1 MANKNST
8 NNNPTNI
15 QAYQKKWHMN
25 IGVIIFGIIFI
36 YLAVTVLMYLTENH
50 ISAYE
55 VREGSILKD
64 NAYTGF
70 ILRDEVVVPS
80 EADGFVNYY
89 ALGGSKAGAKTKIY
103 ALSDRELEFA
113 DTSSEE
119 AQKLSMEEQS
129 ALMVRIQAFSE
140 NFKEELFGDVYTLK
154 DYVSNVMDSRLS
166 QNRQVQLDAMVGQ
179 EGSGLQ
185 IYFAASDGIISYSTD
200 GYEDFTLEEIT
211 EDIFVKNNYT
221 KKELKDNAKVRAGDP
236 VYKLIRDDRWSVVIP
251 LDKEALK
258 EMADLKSVK
267 LRFSKD
273 HETATAG
280 FSIYTSGDMHLG
292 VLTLDSSMIRYAEE
306 RYLDLE
312 LIMEDESGLKIPK
325 SSVTEKKFYIISEEY
340 LTLGGNTKETGVL
353 IDVGKEH
360 PKFQKVNVYDKDQE
374 SGMVYLDTDAFGEDT
389 LLVKP
394 DSSDTCVL
402 NKTKSIRGVYNINK
416 GYAVFKQVNIL
427 CESDDYYIVESGSD
441 YGLSNY
447 DRIALNGDNVKEN
460 DVVF

>member
-1 MANKNST
+1 MT
-8 NNNPTNI
+8 DNNPTSI

-25 IGVIIFGIIFI
+25 IGVVIFGIIFV

-55 VREGSILKD
+55 VREGSILRD

-70 ILRDEVVVPS
+70 ILRDEVVVPA
-80 EADGFVNYY
+80 EADGYVNYY
-89 ALGGSKAGAKTKIY
+89 ALGGSKAGAKTKVY
-103 ALSDRELEFA
+103 TLSNRELEFA

-119 AQKLSMEEQS
+119 ASKLSAEEQA
-129 ALMVRIQAFSE
+129 ALLVKIQAFSE
-140 NFKEELFGDVYTLK
+140 NFKEGQFQDVYTLK
-154 DYVSNVMDSRLS
+154 DYVASVMDSRSS
-166 QNRQVQLDAMVGQ
+166 QNRQAQLDAMAGQ

-185 IYFAASDGIISYSTD
+185 IYSAASDGIIVYSTD
-200 GYEDFTLEEIT
+200 GYEDITVDKLT
-211 EDIFVKNNYT
+211 EDVFARNDYT
-221 KKELKDNAKVRAGDP
+221 KKELKNNAKVRMGDP
-236 VYKLIRDDRWSVVIP
+236 VYKLIRDDRWSIVIP
-251 LDKEALK
+251 LDEDISK
-258 EMADLKSVK
+258 EMAELKSVK
-267 LRFSKD
+267 IRFAKD

-280 FSIYTSGDMHLG
+280 FSIHMSGDMYLG

-312 LIMEDESGLKIPK
+312 LILEDESGLKIPK
-325 SSVTEKKFYIISEEY
+325 SSVTNKKFYIIQEDY
-340 LTLGGNTKETGVL
+340 LTQGGNTKETGVL
-353 IDVGKEH
+353 VETGEENPEFK
-360 PKFQKVNVYDKDQE
+360 KVNVYDRDQD
-374 SGMVYLDTDAFGEDT
+374 SGMVYLNTDAFDEDT

-394 DSSDTCVL
+394 DSAETCVL
-402 NKTKSIRGVYNINK
+402 NKTKNIKGVYNINK

-447 DRIALNGDNVKEN
+447 DHIALNGENVKEN

>member
-1 MANKNST
+1 MT
-8 NNNPTNI
+8 DNNPTSI

-25 IGVIIFGIIFI
+25 IGVVIFGIIFV

-55 VREGSILKD
+55 VREGSILRD

-70 ILRDEVVVPS
+70 ILRDEVVVPA
-80 EADGFVNYY
+80 EADGYVNYY
-89 ALGGSKAGAKTKIY
+89 ALGGSKAGAKTKVY
-103 ALSDRELEFA
+103 TLSNRELEFA

-119 AQKLSMEEQS
+119 ASKLSAEEQA
-129 ALMVRIQAFSE
+129 ALLVKIQAFSE
-140 NFKEELFGDVYTLK
+140 YFKEGQFQDVYTLK
-154 DYVSNVMDSRLS
+154 EYVASVMDSRSS
-166 QNRQVQLDAMVGQ
+166 QNRQAQLDAMAGQ

-185 IYFAASDGIISYSTD
+185 IYSAASDGIIVYSTD
-200 GYEDFTLEEIT
+200 GYEDITVDELT
-211 EDIFVKNNYT
+211 EDVFARNDYT
-221 KKELKDNAKVRAGDP
+221 KKELKNNAKVRMGDP
-236 VYKLIRDDRWSVVIP
+236 VYKLIRDDRWSIVIP
-251 LDKEALK
+251 LDEDASK
-258 EMADLKSVK
+258 EMAELKSVRI
-267 LRFSKD
+267 RFAKD

-280 FSIYTSGDMHLG
+280 FSIHTSGDLQLG

-312 LIMEDESGLKIPK
+312 LILEDESGLKIPK
-325 SSVTEKKFYIISEEY
+325 SSVTDKKFYIIQEDY
-340 LTLGGNTKETGVL
+340 LTQGGNTKETGVL
-353 IDVGKEH
+353 VETGEENPEFK
-360 PKFQKVNVYDKDQE
+360 KVNVYDRDQD
-374 SGMVYLDTDAFGEDT
+374 SGMVYLNTDAFDEDT

-394 DSSDTCVL
+394 DSAETCVL
-402 NKTKSIRGVYNINK
+402 NKTKNIKGVYNINK

-447 DRIALNGDNVKEN
+447 DHIALNGENVKEN

>member
-1 MANKNST
+1 MT
-8 NNNPTNI
+8 DNNPTSI

-25 IGVIIFGIIFI
+25 IGVVIFGIIFV

-55 VREGSILKD
+55 VREGSILRD

-70 ILRDEVVVPS
+70 ILRNEVVVPA
-80 EADGFVNYY
+80 EADGYVNYY
-89 ALGGSKAGAKTKIY
+89 ALGGSKAGAKTKVY
-103 ALSDRELEFA
+103 TLSNRELEFA

-119 AQKLSMEEQS
+119 ASKLSAEEQA
-129 ALMVRIQAFSE
+129 ALLVKIQAFSE
-140 NFKEELFGDVYTLK
+140 NFKEGQFQDVYTLK
-154 DYVSNVMDSRLS
+154 EYVASVMDSRSS
-166 QNRQVQLDAMVGQ
+166 QNRQAQLDAMAGQ

-185 IYFAASDGIISYSTD
+185 IYSAASDGIIVYSTD
-200 GYEDFTLEEIT
+200 GYEDITVDKLT
-211 EDIFVKNNYT
+211 EDVFARNDYT
-221 KKELKDNAKVRAGDP
+221 KKELKNNAKVRMGDP
-236 VYKLIRDDRWSVVIP
+236 VYKLIRDDRWSIVIP
-251 LDKEALK
+251 LDEDISK
-258 EMADLKSVK
+258 EMAELKSVK
-267 LRFSKD
+267 IRFAKD

-280 FSIYTSGDMHLG
+280 FSIHTSGDMYLG

-312 LIMEDESGLKIPK
+312 LILEDESGLKIPK
-325 SSVTEKKFYIISEEY
+325 SSVTDKKFYIIQEDY
-340 LTLGGNTKETGVL
+340 LTQGGNTKETGVL
-353 IDVGKEH
+353 VETGEENPEFK
-360 PKFQKVNVYDKDQE
+360 KVNVYDRDQD
-374 SGMVYLDTDAFGEDT
+374 SGMVYLNTDAFDEDT

-394 DSSDTCVL
+394 DSAETCVL
-402 NKTKSIRGVYNINK
+402 NKTKNIKGVYNINK

-447 DRIALNGDNVKEN
+447 DHIALNGENVKEN

>member
-1 MANKNST
+1 MT
-8 NNNPTNI
+8 DNNPTSI

-25 IGVIIFGIIFI
+25 IGVVIFGIIFV

-55 VREGSILKD
+55 VREGSILRD

-70 ILRDEVVVPS
+70 ILRDEVVVPA
-80 EADGFVNYY
+80 EADGYVNYY
-89 ALGGSKAGAKTKIY
+89 TLGGSKAGAKTKVY
-103 ALSDRELEFA
+103 TLSNRELEFA

-119 AQKLSMEEQS
+119 ASKLSAEEQA
-129 ALMVRIQAFSE
+129 ALLVKIQAFSE
-140 NFKEELFGDVYTLK
+140 NFKEGQFQDVYTLK
-154 DYVSNVMDSRLS
+154 DYVASVMDSRSS
-166 QNRQVQLDAMVGQ
+166 QNRQAQLDAMAGQ

-185 IYFAASDGIISYSTD
+185 IYSAASDGIIVYSTD
-200 GYEDFTLEEIT
+200 GYEDITVDKLT
-211 EDIFVKNNYT
+211 EDVFARNDYT
-221 KKELKDNAKVRAGDP
+221 KKELKNNAKVRMGDP
-236 VYKLIRDDRWSVVIP
+236 VYKLIRDDRWSIVIP
-251 LDKEALK
+251 LDEDISK
-258 EMADLKSVK
+258 EMAELKSVK
-267 LRFSKD
+267 IRFAKD

-280 FSIYTSGDMHLG
+280 FSIHTSGDMYLG

-312 LIMEDESGLKIPK
+312 LILEDESGLKIPK
-325 SSVTEKKFYIISEEY
+325 SSVTNKKFYIIQEDY
-340 LTLGGNTKETGVL
+340 LTQGGNTKETGVL
-353 IDVGKEH
+353 VETGEENPEFK
-360 PKFQKVNVYDKDQE
+360 KVNVYDRDQD
-374 SGMVYLDTDAFGEDT
+374 SGMVYLNTDAFDEDT

-394 DSSDTCVL
+394 DSAETCVL
-402 NKTKSIRGVYNINK
+402 NKTKNIKGVYNINK

-447 DRIALNGDNVKEN
+447 DHIALNGENVKEN

>member
-1 MANKNST
+1 MT
-8 NNNPTNI
+8 DNNPTSI

-25 IGVIIFGIIFI
+25 IGVVIFGIIFV

-55 VREGSILKD
+55 VREGSILRD

-70 ILRDEVVVPS
+70 ILRDEVVVPA
-80 EADGFVNYY
+80 EADGYVNYY
-89 ALGGSKAGAKTKIY
+89 ALGGSKAGAKTKVY
-103 ALSDRELEFA
+103 TLSNRELEFA

-119 AQKLSMEEQS
+119 ASKLSAEEQA
-129 ALMVRIQAFSE
+129 ALLVKIQAFSE
-140 NFKEELFGDVYTLK
+140 NFKEGQFQDVYTLK
-154 DYVSNVMDSRLS
+154 EYVASVMDSRSS
-166 QNRQVQLDAMVGQ
+166 QNRQAQLDAMAGQ

-185 IYFAASDGIISYSTD
+185 IYSAASDGIIVYSTD
-200 GYEDFTLEEIT
+200 GYEDITVDKLT
-211 EDIFVKNNYT
+211 EDVFARNDYT
-221 KKELKDNAKVRAGDP
+221 KKELKNNAKVRMGDP
-236 VYKLIRDDRWSVVIP
+236 VYKLIRDDRWSIVIP
-251 LDKEALK
+251 LDEDISK
-258 EMADLKSVK
+258 EMAELKSVK
-267 LRFSKD
+267 IRFAKD

-280 FSIYTSGDMHLG
+280 FSIHTSGDMYLG

-312 LIMEDESGLKIPK
+312 LILEDESGLKIPK
-325 SSVTEKKFYIISEEY
+325 SSVTNKKFYIIQEDY
-340 LTLGGNTKETGVL
+340 LTQGGNTKETGVL
-353 IDVGKEH
+353 VETGEENPEFK
-360 PKFQKVNVYDKDQE
+360 KVNVYDRDQD
-374 SGMVYLDTDAFGEDT
+374 SGMVYLNTDAFDEDT

-394 DSSDTCVL
+394 DSAETCVL
-402 NKTKSIRGVYNINK
+402 NKTKNIKGVYNINK

-447 DRIALNGDNVKEN
+447 DHIALNGENVKEN

>member
-1 MANKNST
+1 MT
-8 NNNPTNI
+8 DNNPTSI

-25 IGVIIFGIIFI
+25 IGVVIFGIIFV

-55 VREGSILKD
+55 VREGSILRD

-70 ILRDEVVVPS
+70 ILRDEVVVPA
-80 EADGFVNYY
+80 EADGYVNYY
-89 ALGGSKAGAKTKIY
+89 ALGGSKAGAKTKVY
-103 ALSDRELEFA
+103 TLSNRELEFA

-119 AQKLSMEEQS
+119 ASKLSAEEQA
-129 ALMVRIQAFSE
+129 ALLVKIQAFSE
-140 NFKEELFGDVYTLK
+140 NFKEGQFQDVYTLK
-154 DYVSNVMDSRLS
+154 DYVASVMDSRSS
-166 QNRQVQLDAMVGQ
+166 QNRQAQLDAMAGQ

-185 IYFAASDGIISYSTD
+185 IYSAASDGIIVYSTD
-200 GYEDFTLEEIT
+200 GYEDITVDKLT
-211 EDIFVKNNYT
+211 EDVFARNDYT
-221 KKELKDNAKVRAGDP
+221 KKELKNNAKVRMGDP
-236 VYKLIRDDRWSVVIP
+236 VYKLIRDDRWSIVIP
-251 LDKEALK
+251 LDEDISK
-258 EMADLKSVK
+258 EMAELKSVK
-267 LRFSKD
+267 IRFAKD

-280 FSIYTSGDMHLG
+280 FSIHTSGDMYLG

-312 LIMEDESGLKIPK
+312 LILEDESGLKIPK
-325 SSVTEKKFYIISEEY
+325 SSVTNKKFYIIQEDY
-340 LTLGGNTKETGVL
+340 LTQGGNTKETGVL
-353 IDVGKEH
+353 VETGEENPEFK
-360 PKFQKVNVYDKDQE
+360 KVNVYDRDQD
-374 SGMVYLDTDAFGEDT
+374 SGMVYLNTDAFDEDT

-394 DSSDTCVL
+394 DSAETCVL
-402 NKTKSIRGVYNINK
+402 NKTKNIKGVYNINK

-447 DRIALNGDNVKEN
+447 DHIALNGENVKEN

>member
-1 MANKNST
+1 MT
-8 NNNPTNI
+8 DNNPTSI

-25 IGVIIFGIIFI
+25 IGVVIFGIIFV

-55 VREGSILKD
+55 VREGSILRD

-70 ILRDEVVVPS
+70 ILRDEVVVPA
-80 EADGFVNYY
+80 EADGYVNYY
-89 ALGGSKAGAKTKIY
+89 ALGGSKAGAKTKVY
-103 ALSDRELEFA
+103 TLSNRELEFA

-119 AQKLSMEEQS
+119 ASKLSAEEQA
-129 ALMVRIQAFSE
+129 ALLVKIQAFSE
-140 NFKEELFGDVYTLK
+140 NFKEGQFQDVYTLK
-154 DYVSNVMDSRLS
+154 DYVASVMDSRSS
-166 QNRQVQLDAMVGQ
+166 QNRQAQLDAMAGQ

-185 IYFAASDGIISYSTD
+185 IYSAASDGIIVYSTD
-200 GYEDFTLEEIT
+200 GYEDITVDKLT
-211 EDIFVKNNYT
+211 EDVFARNDYT
-221 KKELKDNAKVRAGDP
+221 KKELKNNAKVRMGDP
-236 VYKLIRDDRWSVVIP
+236 VYKLIRDYRWSIVIP
-251 LDKEALK
+251 LDEDISK
-258 EMADLKSVK
+258 EMAELKSVK
-267 LRFSKD
+267 IRFAKD

-280 FSIYTSGDMHLG
+280 FSIHTSGDMYLG

-312 LIMEDESGLKIPK
+312 LILEDESGLKIPK
-325 SSVTEKKFYIISEEY
+325 SSVTNKKFYIIQEDY
-340 LTLGGNTKETGVL
+340 LTQGGNTKETGVL
-353 IDVGKEH
+353 VETGEENPEFK
-360 PKFQKVNVYDKDQE
+360 KVNVYDRDQD
-374 SGMVYLDTDAFGEDT
+374 SGMVYLNTDAFDEDT

-394 DSSDTCVL
+394 DSAETCVL
-402 NKTKSIRGVYNINK
+402 NKTKNIKGVYNINK

-447 DRIALNGDNVKEN
+447 DHIALNGENVKEN

>member
-1 MANKNST
+1 MT
-8 NNNPTNI
+8 DNNPTSI

-25 IGVIIFGIIFI
+25 IGVVIFGIIFV

-55 VREGSILKD
+55 VREGSILRD

-70 ILRDEVVVPS
+70 ILRDEVVVPA
-80 EADGFVNYY
+80 EADGYVNYY
-89 ALGGSKAGAKTKIY
+89 ALGGSKAGAKTKVY
-103 ALSDRELEFA
+103 TLSNRVLEFA

-119 AQKLSMEEQS
+119 ASKLSAEEQA
-129 ALMVRIQAFSE
+129 ALLVKIQAFSE
-140 NFKEELFGDVYTLK
+140 NFKEGQFQDVYTLK
-154 DYVSNVMDSRLS
+154 DYVASVMDSRSS
-166 QNRQVQLDAMVGQ
+166 QNRQAQLDAMAGQ

-185 IYFAASDGIISYSTD
+185 IYSAASDGIIVYSTD
-200 GYEDFTLEEIT
+200 GYEDITVDKLT
-211 EDIFVKNNYT
+211 EDVFARNDYT
-221 KKELKDNAKVRAGDP
+221 KKELKNNAKVRMGDP
-236 VYKLIRDDRWSVVIP
+236 VYKLIRDDRWSIVIP
-251 LDKEALK
+251 LDEDISK
-258 EMADLKSVK
+258 EMAELKSVK
-267 LRFSKD
+267 IRFAKD

-280 FSIYTSGDMHLG
+280 FSIHTSGDMYLG

-312 LIMEDESGLKIPK
+312 LILEDESGLKIPK
-325 SSVTEKKFYIISEEY
+325 SSVTNKKFYIIQEDY
-340 LTLGGNTKETGVL
+340 LTQGGNTKETGVL
-353 IDVGKEH
+353 VETGEENPEFK
-360 PKFQKVNVYDKDQE
+360 KVNVYDRDQD
-374 SGMVYLDTDAFGEDT
+374 SGMVYLNTDAFDEDT

-394 DSSDTCVL
+394 DSAETCVL
-402 NKTKSIRGVYNINK
+402 NKTKNIKGVYNINK

-447 DRIALNGDNVKEN
+447 DHIALNGENVKEN

>member
-1 MANKNST
+1 MT
-8 NNNPTNI
+8 DNNPTSI

-25 IGVIIFGIIFI
+25 IGVVIFGIIFV

-55 VREGSILKD
+55 VREGSILRD

-70 ILRDEVVVPS
+70 ILRDEVVVPA
-80 EADGFVNYY
+80 EADGYVNYY
-89 ALGGSKAGAKTKIY
+89 ALGGSKAGAKTKVY
-103 ALSDRELEFA
+103 TLSNRELEFA

-119 AQKLSMEEQS
+119 ASKLSAEEQA
-129 ALMVRIQAFSE
+129 ALLVKIQAFSE
-140 NFKEELFGDVYTLK
+140 NFKEGQFQDVYTLK
-154 DYVSNVMDSRLS
+154 DYVASVMDSRSS
-166 QNRQVQLDAMVGQ
+166 QNRQAQLDAMAGQ

-185 IYFAASDGIISYSTD
+185 IYSAASDGIIVYSTD
-200 GYEDFTLEEIT
+200 GYEDITVDKLT
-211 EDIFVKNNYT
+211 EDVFARNDYT
-221 KKELKDNAKVRAGDP
+221 KKELKNNAKVRMGDP
-236 VYKLIRDDRWSVVIP
+236 VYKLIRDDRWSIVIP
-251 LDKEALK
+251 LDEDISK
-258 EMADLKSVK
+258 EMAELKSVK
-267 LRFSKD
+267 IRFAKD

-280 FSIYTSGDMHLG
+280 FSIHTSGDMYLG

-312 LIMEDESGLKIPK
+312 LILEDESGLKIPK
-325 SSVTEKKFYIISEEY
+325 SSVTDKKFYIIQEDY
-340 LTLGGNTKETGVL
+340 LTQGGNTKETGVL
-353 IDVGKEH
+353 VETGEENPEFK
-360 PKFQKVNVYDKDQE
+360 KVNVYDRDQD
-374 SGMVYLDTDAFGEDT
+374 SGMVYLNTDAFDEDT

-394 DSSDTCVL
+394 DSAETCVL
-402 NKTKSIRGVYNINK
+402 NKTKNIKGVYNINK

-447 DRIALNGDNVKEN
+447 DHIALNGENVKEN